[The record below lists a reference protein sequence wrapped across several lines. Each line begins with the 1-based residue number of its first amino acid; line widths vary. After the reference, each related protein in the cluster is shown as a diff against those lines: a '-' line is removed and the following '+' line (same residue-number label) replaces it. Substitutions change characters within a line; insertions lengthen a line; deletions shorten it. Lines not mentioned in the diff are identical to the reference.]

1 MKINKILWTSLAV
14 SIITTSL
21 YSKELKGKV
30 VNIADGDTVTIVVA
44 DDNAK
49 SKFLQPL
56 SNQLSSKKQYRIR
69 LNDIDA
75 PESKQAFGNKSK
87 ENLKNYIYQKD
98 VVIDYESTD
107 RYGRILGTIYYQ
119 NKDINLQ
126 QVKDGYAWV
135 YKQYS
140 NKQNY
145 IKAEREARSSK
156 KGLWRD
162 NNPTEPWEY
171 RKQKKEKNES
181 FKVSEIREGIFYRKN
196 QQEDT
201 LLSVGDEIY
210 NDDIVYQEEA
220 INSNLSF
227 FILELKTG
235 EKVKIGSKGLDDILY
250 DELFNSKDLSSMG
263 YVDITEEET
272 MSGEEKEEESHSK
285 GENK

>member
-56 SNQLSSKKQYRIR
+56 NNQLSSKKQYRIR

-181 FKVSEIREGIFYRKN
+181 FNWK
-196 QQEDT
+196 
-201 LLSVGDEIY
+201 
-210 NDDIVYQEEA
+210 
-220 INSNLSF
+220 
-227 FILELKTG
+227 
-235 EKVKIGSKGLDDILY
+235 SKW
-250 DELFNSKDLSSMG
+250 
-263 YVDITEEET
+263 
-272 MSGEEKEEESHSK
+272 
-285 GENK
+285 NKRGNFL

>member
-1 MKINKILWTSLAV
+1 MN
-14 SIITTSL
+14 
-21 YSKELKGKV
+21 
-30 VNIADGDTVTIVVA
+30 
-44 DDNAK
+44 DNAFTTFGNVLK
-49 SKFLQPL
+49 NERVKRGWTRIELYIKV
-56 SNQLSSKKQYRIR
+56 NQLSSKKQYRIR

-162 NNPTEPWEY
+162 NNPAEPWEY

-181 FKVSEIREGIFYRKN
+181 FNWK
-196 QQEDT
+196 
-201 LLSVGDEIY
+201 
-210 NDDIVYQEEA
+210 
-220 INSNLSF
+220 
-227 FILELKTG
+227 
-235 EKVKIGSKGLDDILY
+235 SK
-250 DELFNSKDLSSMG
+250 
-263 YVDITEEET
+263 
-272 MSGEEKEEESHSK
+272 
-285 GENK
+285 

>member
-1 MKINKILWTSLAV
+1 MVMHGFISNIQTSKTTLKPREKQEVAKRVFGETTTQQSRGNTENK
-14 SIITTSL
+14 
-21 YSKELKGKV
+21 K
-30 VNIADGDTVTIVVA
+30 
-44 DDNAK
+44 
-49 SKFLQPL
+49 
-56 SNQLSSKKQYRIR
+56 R
-69 LNDIDA
+69 
-75 PESKQAFGNKSK
+75 
-87 ENLKNYIYQKD
+87 
-98 VVIDYESTD
+98 
-107 RYGRILGTIYYQ
+107 
-119 NKDINLQ
+119 
-126 QVKDGYAWV
+126 
-135 YKQYS
+135 
-140 NKQNY
+140 
-145 IKAEREARSSK
+145 
-156 KGLWRD
+156 
-162 NNPTEPWEY
+162 
-171 RKQKKEKNES
+171 RKMRVLIG
-181 FKVSEIREGIFYRKN
+181 KVSEIIEGIFYRKN